1 MASVSVSSLVLFI
14 AAMALAAGVAGTMVN
29 SVSEVSEA
37 LGAKSVDVAQDIE
50 TEVEVISD
58 PGSGA
63 IYDDGAT
70 EVTVLVK
77 NTGLRTL
84 PASSDGLEFLVDGQY
99 VPPGDVSVSV
109 IGGGEWRRG
118 EVVRVRIDRSLGSGE
133 HRVVVIAGEDREVL
147 TFYT

>member
-1 MASVSVSSLVLFI
+1 MASVSVSNLILFI
-14 AAMALAAGVAGTMVN
+14 AAMAIAAGVAGTMVD
-29 SVSEVSEA
+29 SVSGVSEA

-70 EVTVLVK
+70 EVTLLVK
-77 NTGLRTL
+77 NTGSRSL
-84 PASSDGLEFLVDGQY
+84 PASAEGLELLIDGQY

-109 IGGGEWRRG
+109 IGGGKWRPG
-118 EVVRVRIDRSLGSGE
+118 EVVRVRVDRSLGAGE
-133 HRVVVIAGEDREVL
+133 HRVVVIADADREVL

>member
-1 MASVSVSSLVLFI
+1 VASVSVSNLILFI
-14 AAMALAAGVAGTMVN
+14 AAMAIAAGVAGTMVD
-29 SVSEVSEA
+29 SVSGVSEA

-70 EVTVLVK
+70 EVTLLVK
-77 NTGLRTL
+77 NTGSRSL
-84 PASSDGLEFLVDGQY
+84 PASAEGLELLIDGQY

-109 IGGGEWRRG
+109 IGGGEWRPG
-118 EVVRVRIDRSLGSGE
+118 EVVRVRVDRSLGAGE
-133 HRVVVIAGEDREVL
+133 HRVVVIADADREVL

>member
-1 MASVSVSSLVLFI
+1 VASVSVSSLVLFI
-14 AAMALAAGVAGTMVN
+14 AAMALAAGVAGTMVE
-29 SVSEVSEA
+29 SVSGVSEA
-37 LGAKSVDVAQDIE
+37 LGTKSVDVAQEIE

-77 NTGLRTL
+77 NTGSRTL
-84 PASSDGLEFLVDGQY
+84 PAGTEGLELLVDGQY
-99 VPPGDVSVSV
+99 VAPTDATVTVV
-109 IGGGEWRRG
+109 GGGEWRPG
-118 EVVRVRIDRSLGSGE
+118 EVVRVRIDRSLDAGE
-133 HRVVVIAGEDREVL
+133 HRVVVIAGADREVL

>member
-1 MASVSVSSLVLFI
+1 VASVSVSSLVLFI
-14 AAMALAAGVAGTMVN
+14 AAMVLAAGVAGTMVE
-29 SVSEVSEA
+29 SVSGVSDA
-37 LGAKSVDVAQDIE
+37 LGAKSVDVARDIE

-77 NTGLRTL
+77 NTGSRTL
-84 PASSDGLEFLVDGQY
+84 PASTEGLELLVDGQY
-99 VPPGDVSVSV
+99 VVPSDVSVSV

-118 EVVRVRIDRSLGSGE
+118 EVVRVRIDRSLGGGE
-133 HRVVVIAGEDREVL
+133 HRVVVIVGEDREVL

>member
-14 AAMALAAGVAGTMVN
+14 AAMALAAGVAGTMVD

-37 LGAKSVDVAQDIE
+37 LGTKSVDVAEEIE

-63 IYDDGAT
+63 VYDDGAS
-70 EVTVLVK
+70 EVTLLVK
-77 NTGLRTL
+77 NTGSRAL
-84 PASSDGLEFLVDGQY
+84 PASSGGIEVLVDGRY
-99 VPPGDVSVSV
+99 VVPGNVSVSV
-109 IGGGEWRRG
+109 VGGGEWRPG
-118 EVVRVRIDRSLGSGE
+118 EVVRLRVDRSLGGGE
-133 HRVVVIAGEDREVL
+133 HRVVVIVGGDREVL